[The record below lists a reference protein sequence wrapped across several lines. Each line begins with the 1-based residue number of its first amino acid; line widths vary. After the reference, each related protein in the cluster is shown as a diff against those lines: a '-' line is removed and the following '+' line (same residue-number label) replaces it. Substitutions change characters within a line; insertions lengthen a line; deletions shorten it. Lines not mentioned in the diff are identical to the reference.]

1 MKKFKWLLVL
11 AMFLVV
17 LVPAAAF
24 AQDYVTADN
33 TANSSCAAVDA
44 GTIMF
49 IICRIALII
58 NTLIPVLISLAA
70 LLFIWGIV
78 QYVIAKDEEAKKRGK
93 NLIIWGLVGLAV
105 IVSVWA
111 LIAIL
116 KRTLGIGDEA
126 AIQVVCVES
135 PGIKCP
141 E

>member
-11 AMFLVV
+11 AMFAVV
-17 LVPAAAF
+17 LVPAATF

-33 TANSSCAAVDA
+33 TANSSCASVDA
-44 GTIMF
+44 GTVMF
-49 IICRIALII
+49 IICRIALLI
-58 NTLIPVLISLAA
+58 NTLIPVAISLGA
-70 LLFIWGIV
+70 LLFIWGV
-78 QYVIAKDEEAKKRGK
+78 VSYVIAKDEEAKKRGK
-93 NLIIWGLVGLAV
+93 NLIIWGLAGLAV

-141 E
+141 N

>member
-1 MKKFKWLLVL
+1 MFALVL
-11 AMFLVV
+11 IPGVS
-17 LVPAAAF
+17 F
-24 AQDYVTADN
+24 AQNYDYVSADN
-33 TANSSCAAVDA
+33 NADSSCAAVGT

-70 LLFIWGIV
+70 LIFIWGII

-93 NLIIWGLVGLAV
+93 NLIIWGLVGLAI
-105 IVSVWA
+105 IVSMWTV
-111 LIAIL
+111 IAIL
-116 KRTLGIGDEA
+116 KRTLGIADEA

-141 E
+141 DI

>member
-1 MKKFKWLLVL
+1 
-11 AMFLVV
+11 MFAVV
-17 LVPAAAF
+17 LVPAVSF

-33 TANSSCAAVDA
+33 TANSSCASVDA

-58 NTLIPVLISLAA
+58 NTLIPVAISAGA
-70 LLFIWGIV
+70 LLFIWGV
-78 QYVIAKDEEAKKRGK
+78 VTYVIAKDEEAKKRGK
-93 NLIIWGLVGLAV
+93 NLIIWGLAGLAV
-105 IVSVWA
+105 IVSIWA

-116 KRTLGIGDEA
+116 KRTLGVGNES